1 MAKRKPRLVTYSRS
15 ELIARGWTDGM
26 MRKYLPNYWQ
36 WRTSTQ
42 TQTSTKTRVQFDGFS
57 RFLQGNGI
65 IDPGAVILVKPN
77 GSRTTR
83 LFVQWSEKEV
93 LAAES
98 LPEVTNKLVKRKLS
112 RF

>member
-1 MAKRKPRLVTYSRS
+1 MAKRKPRLVTYSSS

-26 MRKYLPNYWQ
+26 MRKYLPHYWR
-36 WRTSTQ
+36 W
-42 TQTSTKTRVQFDGFS
+42 QTSKLNPGFDGFS

-98 LPEVTNKLVKRKLS
+98 LPEVTTKLVKRKLS
-112 RF
+112 KV